1 MNMKALLKV
10 LLLFYVVFLVEGCIY
25 AQFPKP
31 HWVKN
36 TIQAPKEGQ
45 YIFVYGEG
53 DGSTPDEAYKKA
65 FANAWIKGQWELE
78 HIDMPSQSIKD
89 VEQNGIEAAT
99 RYTKYAIKE
108 TCRTDALLY
117 YDVNGICY
125 KSYVLLQM
133 AKSLNPDFYCLP
145 NHWENFDAEYTRE
158 VKKYN
163 NRQKSTE
170 IHDNHKVDR
179 TALAWSILP
188 GGGQFYKNHPGLAW
202 TIIGSEALLIGGG
215 VACYFIGQNQQD
227 IMNNHN
233 TNYNDYQAAES
244 TYNTVTSLQPWL
256 YGAAAAVYV
265 ANLVTAYFINDNRE
279 NKSLTFT
286 PKIIPINS
294 DLALG
299 VGFSYKF

>member
-1 MNMKALLKV
+1 MKKIIL
-10 LLLFYVVFLVEGCIY
+10 
-25 AQFPKP
+25 
-31 HWVKN
+31 
-36 TIQAPKEGQ
+36 T
-45 YIFVYGEG
+45 IFVGTLYL
-53 DGSTPDEAYKKA
+53 TVCAQKPMWLK
-65 FANAWIKGQWELE
+65 Q
-78 HIDMPSQSIKD
+78 MPSPDNSTYLYKRGKGVADTEMAAQQLAIADAMNQGAHLRGQRFDSDEINHALQNGTDYKLVSHRYKIPLNIVADYTEATSNGYRVFVLCQVAKAGYDELSVSWSDCTACDIKD
-89 VEQNGIEAAT
+89 NSDQ
-99 RYTKYAIKE
+99 
-108 TCRTDALLY
+108 
-117 YDVNGICY
+117 
-125 KSYVLLQM
+125 
-133 AKSLNPDFYCLP
+133 
-145 NHWENFDAEYTRE
+145 
-158 VKKYN
+158 
-163 NRQKSTE
+163 RQ
-170 IHDNHKVDR
+170 IDR

-286 PKIIPINS
+286 PKIIPANS

>member
-10 LLLFYVVFLVEGCIY
+10 LLLFYVVFLVEGCLY

-179 TALAWSILP
+179 TALVCSL
-188 GGGQFYKNHPGLAW
+188 FPGLGQ
-202 TIIGSEALLIGGG
+202 IIVKKNKPVGYAFMIGDLALIGGG
-215 VACYFIGQNQQD
+215 VYCLLESNNQYDISQNPNYTNNYRQD
-227 IMNNHN
+227 AYD
-233 TNYNDYQAAES
+233 NYKMLD
-244 TYNTVTSLQPWL
+244 TSSKILF
-256 YGAAAAVYV
+256 GAAAAVYV
-265 ANLVTAYFINDNRE
+265 INLYTAYKMPTKTKGFAFAPKLIPE
-279 NKSLTFT
+279 N
-286 PKIIPINS
+286 NN
-294 DLALG
+294 LAYG
-299 VGFSYKF
+299 IGISYNF